1 MPLFKK
7 QNSVHLS
14 VVRYAECD
22 GSPFYLEYR
31 QLSPAL
37 NGDVSNLR
45 AIKER
50 EKNFKRPEE

>member
-1 MPLFKK
+1 M
-7 QNSVHLS
+7 
-14 VVRYAECD
+14 VRRFTWNID
-22 GSPFYLEYR
+22 NYL
-31 QLSPAL
+31 PAL